1 MRAPRIVILAVVLGS
16 ALALGA
22 TAAEASHQSPGE
34 PCAPAAAASPS
45 DDREE
50 AGRGAGLIAPPA
62 LGPALSHQ
70 DAGGHPPI
78 RNAKRATA
86 PDAPD
91 THQAPEPALPAA
103 EAAHR
108 AASDTSGG
116 KPSPADAAADHGPTA
131 PCETVT
137 EQEQPSSPRTL
148 YIGGAAIPYRDVRGG
163 TTPDAGAGLWLGS
176 DDTADGSWGYFV
188 GHNPGPFAPV
198 KTLGCGST
206 ITLCDAAGATRT
218 YIVRDV
224 FTIETTATWKTIA
237 GRVTGYGESLV
248 LQTCTG
254 DGATNTIVVAA

>member
-1 MRAPRIVILAVVLGS
+1 MRAPRIVILAVVLSS

-91 THQAPEPALPAA
+91 THQTPEPALPAA

-116 KPSPADAAADHGPTA
+116 KPSPADAAADHGPTE
-131 PCETVT
+131 P
-137 EQEQPSSPRTL
+137 
-148 YIGGAAIPYRDVRGG
+148 
-163 TTPDAGAGLWLGS
+163 
-176 DDTADGSWGYFV
+176 
-188 GHNPGPFAPV
+188 
-198 KTLGCGST
+198 
-206 ITLCDAAGATRT
+206 
-218 YIVRDV
+218 
-224 FTIETTATWKTIA
+224 
-237 GRVTGYGESLV
+237 
-248 LQTCTG
+248 
-254 DGATNTIVVAA
+254 

>member
-86 PDAPD
+86 PDA
-91 THQAPEPALPAA
+91 
-103 EAAHR
+103 
-108 AASDTSGG
+108 
-116 KPSPADAAADHGPTA
+116 
-131 PCETVT
+131 
-137 EQEQPSSPRTL
+137 
-148 YIGGAAIPYRDVRGG
+148 
-163 TTPDAGAGLWLGS
+163 
-176 DDTADGSWGYFV
+176 
-188 GHNPGPFAPV
+188 
-198 KTLGCGST
+198 
-206 ITLCDAAGATRT
+206 
-218 YIVRDV
+218 
-224 FTIETTATWKTIA
+224 
-237 GRVTGYGESLV
+237 
-248 LQTCTG
+248 
-254 DGATNTIVVAA
+254 